1 MSFATTDNNWATNS
15 LRPAFEMFQASNG
28 NSANNTDPSAL
39 LNPQFIYYLVK
50 NHLMLQQQLQNQ
62 QQQNYETIE
71 SQETNR
77 VHMVKNESIV
87 DSQPPPMPPPAQ
99 ERKILKPHPK
109 FRANREYYYKQD
121 EVEMSHRDHQQ
132 QPPSP
137 VDSSSSDESCNCCHH
152 ERFNRIV
159 NVHDESTSSTSSVAG
174 SDATGVD
181 FTPPQSPSVAAAAAA
196 KMNSCSCRMPDY
208 CLSVV
213 HSPTPFISPSST
225 PNIQFANSPSSST
238 TTTTST
244 KQSNSNASKPR
255 NHICPYPECTKRY
268 FKSSHLKAHIRVH
281 TGERPYVCKWETC
294 NKSFS
299 RSDELSRH
307 FRTHTGEKK
316 FVCSICLN
324 RFMRSDHLS
333 KHMKRHA
340 NINMA
345 SSSSS
350 TLIANKNSAT
360 ILSGAAANSKR
371 KTAAEQLFEHHR
383 FL

>member
-28 NSANNTDPSAL
+28 NSASNTDPSAL

-121 EVEMSHRDHQQ
+121 EVEMSHHQHQQ

-152 ERFNRIV
+152 RSFDDEKRFNRIV

-196 KMNSCSCRMPDY
+196 KMNSSCSCRMPDY

-255 NHICPYPECTKRY
+255 NHICPYPECTKR
-268 FKSSHLKAHIRVH
+268 
-281 TGERPYVCKWETC
+281 
-294 NKSFS
+294 
-299 RSDELSRH
+299 
-307 FRTHTGEKK
+307 
-316 FVCSICLN
+316 
-324 RFMRSDHLS
+324 
-333 KHMKRHA
+333 
-340 NINMA
+340 
-345 SSSSS
+345 
-350 TLIANKNSAT
+350 
-360 ILSGAAANSKR
+360 
-371 KTAAEQLFEHHR
+371 
-383 FL
+383 